1 MVKYKKMNRM
11 LCVIMAIAATMANL
25 KADDN
30 ELVLHCLEK
39 MISKPQLL
47 ELAKSRGLSPKS
59 GDNMPK
65 IAAAVAKTGMTLGE
79 VTAHFR
85 GIWKPTDTNALV
97 SALKSGKL
105 RGHDWHGARP
115 SSLHLSLQEKVRES
129 VAGKRSL
136 DDVIVIGADIM
147 RHEYFMVAQHDLV
160 ESTII
165 ARYGDVIPPIGSKSI
180 TDFVF
185 RKVPVDLKVTVYP
198 EGWKG
203 RAGSL
208 TDDQKRE
215 VAAELYRSA
224 DTDRM
229 RKQAEGARHSWGLNR
244 MCVLVKD
251 QDRWFTEPEKLLA
264 DLMDRLD
271 AAGEPLSVEVN
282 GFKTECYVFEI

>member
-1 MVKYKKMNRM
+1 
-11 LCVIMAIAATMANL
+11 MAIAATMANS

-39 MISKPQLL
+39 MISKPRLL
-47 ELAKSRGLSPKS
+47 DLAKARGLSPKS
-59 GDNMPK
+59 GDNIPK
-65 IAAAVAKTGMTLGE
+65 IAAAVAKTGMTLGG

-85 GIWKPTDTNALV
+85 GIWKPADTNALV
-97 SALKSGKL
+97 AAMKSGKL

-129 VAGKRSL
+129 VAGERSL
-136 DDVIVIGADIM
+136 DEVIAIGADIM

-165 ARYGDVIPPIGSKSI
+165 ARFGDVIPPIGSKSI

-185 RKVPVDLKVTVYP
+185 RKVPVDLKVTVCP
-198 EGWKG
+198 EGWKDH
-203 RAGSL
+203 AGSL
-208 TDDQKRE
+208 TDEQKRE
-215 VAAELYRSA
+215 VAAELYRAA

-244 MCVLVKD
+244 MYVLVRD
-251 QDRWFTEPEKLLA
+251 QDLWFTEPERLLA
-264 DLMDRLD
+264 DLMEQLD